1 MKKIP
6 VWVLVIAGLFVL
18 ALLATSTM
26 GYINPTF
33 QFSEC
38 DASVLS
44 LAGPLGLYLS
54 RKLATA
60 LVMAVSLFKREPG
73 MLVCAFLLV
82 LFTYIL
88 DIINKLVGGGGFSV
102 LSVVFIV
109 LAVTALWK
117 LWPMLKVRAE
127 SNG

>member
-18 ALLATSTM
+18 LPLASSIM
-26 GYINPTF
+26 GYIDPTF
-33 QFSEC
+33 QFSEY
-38 DASVLS
+38 DAAALP

-60 LVMAVSLFKREPG
+60 LVMAVALFKRETG
-73 MLVCAFLLV
+73 MLVCAFLLI

-88 DIINKLVGGGGFSV
+88 DIINMLVGGGGVSV

-109 LAVTALWK
+109 LAVPALWK
-117 LWPMLKVRAE
+117 LWPMIKVTE
-127 SNG
+127 